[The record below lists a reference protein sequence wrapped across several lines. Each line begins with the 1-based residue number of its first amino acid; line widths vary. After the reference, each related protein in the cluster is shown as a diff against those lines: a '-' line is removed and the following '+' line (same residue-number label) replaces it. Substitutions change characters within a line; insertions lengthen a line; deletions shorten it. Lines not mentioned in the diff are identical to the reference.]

1 MHQKINKYLGIS
13 LTKEVKFLYT
23 KNYKTLIKET
33 EGDSKKRKD
42 IPCSWIR
49 RTDIVK
55 MAILPK
61 TIRFNAILIKLPM
74 TVFTELEQ

>member
-1 MHQKINKYLGIS
+1 MHQKINKHLGIR

-33 EGDSKKRKD
+33 EGDSKKWKD
-42 IPCSWIR
+42 IPCSCIR
-49 RTDIVK
+49 RIDIVK

-74 TVFTELEQ
+74 TFFTEVEQ